1 MTKYAKMIL
10 EIIEQSHEHM
20 SAEQIF
26 FKLKERESK
35 AVLATVYNNL
45 NKLYQDDKIR
55 KITMEGSPDRYD
67 KKIKHDHLVCRSC
80 GQLSDM
86 CFEDLTQSL
95 EQQLGEGI
103 LSYDLKV
110 FYLCPKCQE
119 KYGNSLSL
127 KDK

>member
-55 KITMEGSPDRYD
+55 KITMEGSPD
-67 KKIKHDHLVCRSC
+67 HLVCRSC